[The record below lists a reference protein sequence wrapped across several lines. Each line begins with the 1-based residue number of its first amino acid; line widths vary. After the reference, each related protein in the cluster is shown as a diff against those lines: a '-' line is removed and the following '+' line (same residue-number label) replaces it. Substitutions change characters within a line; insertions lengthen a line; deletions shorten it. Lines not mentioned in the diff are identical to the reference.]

1 MFTETKSGKVRGYK
15 EKDMIVF
22 KGIPYARAPVGALR
36 FKPPVAP
43 EAWDGVFEAKFYGNR
58 AIQHQQEEGYVYSED
73 CLNLNVWTP
82 GIDGKKRPVIV
93 YIHGGGHI
101 EGSNSDEFSAGHRLI
116 RDKDAV
122 MVAPNYRLGAFG
134 YLYLGDRLGEE
145 YAESGNCGLL
155 DQLFAL
161 QWVRDNI
168 AAFGG
173 DPENVTLM
181 GQSAGGKS
189 AAALMVTPRAQ
200 GLFHKVIIQSGGI
213 QCIRDRATAAALAS
227 LIVDA
232 LDLGENGMQQLL
244 SLSAEELLNGQI
256 KAYEH
261 RLPVHLFGPVVDGHV
276 LEEPPESFIST
287 GRLAGI
293 PVLIGYNREELGQA
307 DPHEAFNEAEV
318 PDKLL
323 YSYGYNSG
331 YLLGQYRELRETM
344 SPGSAFA
351 TLQTRYMYGNA
362 SLSLTQLLADYGSK
376 VWCYRWDFS
385 GHGVPDHSSEMAYLF
400 GVDNIEKAE
409 GYVPEH
415 AYMSRLMHETWMT
428 FILTG
433 DPNNSLLPHWP
444 ACHSGT
450 TGQRLLLDSYPYVEA
465 IDLHAYD
472 KLFPRQVITLHDP
485 MAGRR

>member
-1 MFTETKSGKVRGYK
+1 MLAETKSGKVRGYI

-36 FKPPVAP
+36 FKPPIAL
-43 EAWDGVFEAKFYGNR
+43 EAWDGVLEAKFYGNR
-58 AIQHQQEEGYVYSED
+58 AMQQQQDEGYVYSED

-82 GIDGKKRPVIV
+82 GIDGKKRPVIF

-101 EGSNSDEFSAGHRLI
+101 EGSNSDEFSTGQRLI
-116 RDKDAV
+116 RDKEAV

-155 DQLFAL
+155 DQLCAL

-168 AAFGG
+168 AEFGG

-189 AAALMVTPRAQ
+189 AANLMVTPRAQ
-200 GLFHKVIIQSGGI
+200 GMFHKVIIQSGGI
-213 QCIRDRATAAALAS
+213 QCMRDRVTAAVLAS
-227 LIVDA
+227 FVVDA
-232 LDLGENGMQQLL
+232 LDLGENGTQQLL
-244 SLSAEELLNGQI
+244 SISAEELLNGQI

-261 RLPVHLFGPVVDGHV
+261 ILPVHLFGPVVDGRV

-293 PVLIGYNREELGQA
+293 PVLIGYNRDELGQA
-307 DPHEAFNEAEV
+307 DPHEAFDEAEV
-318 PDKLL
+318 PDKLS

-331 YLLGQYRELRETM
+331 YLLSKYRQLRDTM
-344 SPGSAFA
+344 HPGLAFS

-362 SLSLTQLLADYGSK
+362 SLSLTQLLAEYGSK
-376 VWCYRWDFS
+376 IWCYRWDFV
-385 GHGVPDHSSEMAYLF
+385 GNGLPDHSSEMVYLF
-400 GVDNIEKAE
+400 GVEKREKAE
-409 GYVPEH
+409 GYPPEH
-415 AYMSRLMHETWMT
+415 AYMSRLMNETWMA
-428 FILTG
+428 FILND

-444 ACHSGT
+444 ACRSGA
-450 TGQRLLLDSYPYVEA
+450 GDHRLLLEDYPYVET

-472 KLFPRQVITLHDP
+472 KQFPRQVITLDDP
-485 MAGRR
+485 VK